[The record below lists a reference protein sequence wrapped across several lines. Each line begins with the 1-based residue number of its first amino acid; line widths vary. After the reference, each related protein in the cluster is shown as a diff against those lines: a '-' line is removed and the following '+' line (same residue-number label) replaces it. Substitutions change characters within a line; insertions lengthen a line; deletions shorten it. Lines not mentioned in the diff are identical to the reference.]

1 MKTRSGFVSN
11 SSSSSFV
18 ICAPS
23 SQIQNALVQLDEELG
38 AGWGDFISSTFFRD
52 GTPID
57 FNGSEY
63 IRYLGISY
71 TDSWDWPRS
80 IPQPE
85 DGYDSEELQRKAV
98 LRFFELTGPV
108 SHYSDF

>member
-18 ICAPS
+18 VFALPT
-23 SQIQNALVQLDEELG
+23 QIQNALIQLDKEMG
-38 AGWGDFISSTFFRD
+38 AGWGDFISTTFFQD

-63 IRYLGISY
+63 MRYLGVSY
-71 TDSWDWPRS
+71 TDSWEWPRN

-85 DGYDSEELQRKAV
+85 DGYDSEELHRNAV
-98 LRFFELTGPV
+98 LRFFELVGPV